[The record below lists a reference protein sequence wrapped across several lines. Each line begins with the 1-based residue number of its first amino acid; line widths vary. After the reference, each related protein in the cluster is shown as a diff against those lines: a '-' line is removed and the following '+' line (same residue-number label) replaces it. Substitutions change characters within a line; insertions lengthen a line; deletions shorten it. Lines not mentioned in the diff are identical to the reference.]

1 MLDNPL
7 SATTTGIVIKLIN
20 TNSCLHFLYKH
31 VFMFQ
36 SNCDQFALNTTNIN
50 SIKSANLSELFE
62 EVQNYPLGLGKET
75 ETHQD
80 QSARHFSAMYF
91 VFLCAYFDCACV
103 CLLQVGSD
111 SYQCQWAPVKLLEVS
126 WEVICSKK
134 TSATHCECAIATI
147 VHHPS
152 KRKK

>member
-1 MLDNPL
+1 MLDILLSAHYLAKLSTWTKRRSAYFARDSLVSSLFGKTIHMDKKTLSLFCKRKKLANQAGLDFFNIQIHMLDNPL

-75 ETHQD
+75 ETH
-80 QSARHFSAMYF
+80 
-91 VFLCAYFDCACV
+91 
-103 CLLQVGSD
+103 
-111 SYQCQWAPVKLLEVS
+111 
-126 WEVICSKK
+126 
-134 TSATHCECAIATI
+134 
-147 VHHPS
+147 
-152 KRKK
+152 